1 VDRLRRSL
9 FPPREQPAAVEPA
22 DEFHDPWPAT
32 DPAFE
37 FVRPSYDLVLK
48 RLDTVEMRIRAIL
61 TLAATLTLA
70 APAFIPSFAGA
81 REPLSVWFIGALV
94 TFGVIG
100 WCGLGPPSRGHVRI
114 ISPRYLFERT
124 LHLPV
129 GEFKRL
135 VLRTA
140 GDDFDAN
147 MALIDHHGNLADRM
161 GLLLILEAVLLV
173 CWALLPNTLEQL
185 VSYVSR
191 ASAAFCSEPLPPSLI
206 STLISICG
214 VGGGPG
220 GGV

>member
-1 VDRLRRSL
+1 VQRIRRRL
-9 FPPREQPAAVEPA
+9 FPPDAPPLPAPPA
-22 DEFHDPWPAT
+22 DQPLDPWPAT

-70 APAFIPSFAGA
+70 APVFIPSFAGA
-81 REPLSVWFIGALV
+81 REPLSVWFVGALA
-94 TFGVIG
+94 TFGLIG

-129 GEFKRL
+129 AEFKRL
-135 VLRTA
+135 ALRTA
-140 GDDFDAN
+140 GEDFDAN
-147 MALIDHHGNLADRM
+147 MALVDHHGNLADRM
-161 GLLLILEAVLLV
+161 GALLILEAVLLV
-173 CWALLPNTLEQL
+173 GWAVLPNTLEQAQ
-185 VSYVSR
+185 SYLSG
-191 ASAAFCSEPLPPSLI
+191 ASADFCSVPLPPSLI
-206 STLISICG
+206 STLITICG

-220 GGV
+220 SGV

>member
-1 VDRLRRSL
+1 LDQIRRRL
-9 FPPREQPAAVEPA
+9 FPARSIPASASQT

-100 WCGLGPPSRGHVRI
+100 WNGLGPPSRGHVRI

-124 LHLPV
+124 LHLPAA
-129 GEFKRL
+129 EFKRL

-140 GDDFDAN
+140 GEDFDAN

-161 GLLLILEAVLLV
+161 GVLLILEAVLLL
-173 CWALLPNTLEQL
+173 CWALLPNTLEQML
-185 VSYVSR
+185 SYLSR
-191 ASAAFCSEPLPPSLI
+191 ASAAFCSGPLPPSLI

-220 GGV
+220 GVV